1 MTNRELAQQGEDSV
15 AQNQVAQN
23 QVAKKTAGIL
33 RSRPIRS
40 ELDSASDQNSYSAEI
55 RIERGAE

>member
-1 MTNRELAQQGEDSV
+1 MGRLMGRLVGRLLGPQIDWGG
-15 AQNQVAQN
+15 
-23 QVAKKTAGIL
+23 KKSAGIL